1 MAEVLRGV
9 LKAFDASSYRATLQI
24 EGSRSSFATNV
35 PVSRGLPATQ
45 LVAGRAC
52 VVVFLNPEDA
62 TDAMVVGVY

>member
-1 MAEVLRGV
+1 MAEVLRGI
-9 LKAFDASSYRATLQI
+9 LKGFDAGSYRATLQI

-35 PVSRGLPATQ
+35 PVSRGIAPGQ

-62 TDAMVVGVY
+62 DDSMVVGVH